1 MTRLLQEAFAQMEK
15 LPETEQDAIAALVLE
30 ELADEERWQE
40 AFARSQ
46 DQLAGLAAKVRDDIR
61 EGRVRNAGFDEL

>member
-1 MTRLLQEAFAQMEK
+1 MTRLLQKAIVQMEK

-30 ELADEERWQE
+30 ELADEARWQE

-46 DQLAGLAAKVRDDIR
+46 DQLAALATKVRDDIR

>member
-15 LPETEQDAIAALVLE
+15 LPETEQDAIASLVLE
-30 ELADEERWQE
+30 ELADEARWQE

-46 DQLAGLAAKVRDDIR
+46 DQLAALATKVRDDIR

>member
-1 MTRLLQEAFAQMEK
+1 MTRLLQKAIAQMEK
-15 LPETEQDAIAALVLE
+15 LPETEQDAIASLVLE
-30 ELADEERWQE
+30 ELADEARWQE

-46 DQLAGLAAKVRDDIR
+46 DQLAALATKVRDDIR

>member
-15 LPETEQDAIAALVLE
+15 LPETEQDAIASLVLE
-30 ELADEERWQE
+30 ELADDARWQE

-46 DQLAGLAAKVRDDIR
+46 DHLASMAAKVRDDIR

>member
-15 LPETEQDAIAALVLE
+15 LPETEQDAIASLVLE
-30 ELADEERWQE
+30 ELADEARWQE

-46 DQLAGLAAKVRDDIR
+46 DQLASMAAKVRDDIR
-61 EGRVRNAGFDEL
+61 EGRVRNAGWD